1 MNLVFHEEMVR
12 LLRAGRPVA
21 VATVVGRQ
29 GSTPRDF
36 GAKMIVTE
44 EGETVFSIG
53 GGAFEALV
61 IEDAREAIRER
72 RGIEKE
78 YRFTEQGANALGMVC
93 GGSARVLIEV
103 VRPPDP
109 LLVFGA
115 GHVGREVAHLGAR
128 LGFEV
133 TMVDDRPR
141 YLEPARFPAGVRRVR
156 VAHDFSGVLPEV
168 PRGAFVAVLT
178 RCHRTDLV
186 ALRHAVG
193 REAGYVGLIGSRR
206 KVATVLARAR
216 DQGTP
221 AAALAEVRAPIGL
234 PIAAETPEEIAVSIV
249 AEMIAVRRGSAT
261 AALPGRAGA
270 GRLHHARF
278 RRTVRRI
285 V

>member
-44 EGETVFSIG
+44 EGKTVFSIG

-103 VRPPDP
+103 VRPPDVGELRP
-109 LLVFGA
+109 LLVQPLVHPPACDGVAERAA
-115 GHVGREVAHLGAR
+115 G
-128 LGFEV
+128 
-133 TMVDDRPR
+133 D
-141 YLEPARFPAGVRRVR
+141 LE
-156 VAHDFSGVLPEV
+156 SGN
-168 PRGAFVAVLT
+168 
-178 RCHRTDLV
+178 H
-186 ALRHAVG
+186 
-193 REAGYVGLIGSRR
+193 
-206 KVATVLARAR
+206 LAR
-216 DQGTP
+216 P
-221 AAALAEVRAPIGL
+221 AAGLAKRGKREHADDHRR
-234 PIAAETPEEIAVSIV
+234 ERPERPNQPTSDKHHD
-249 AEMIAVRRGSAT
+249 RRHNTDPRWPEQSLDGS
-261 AALPGRAGA
+261 
-270 GRLHHARF
+270 
-278 RRTVRRI
+278 
-285 V
+285 